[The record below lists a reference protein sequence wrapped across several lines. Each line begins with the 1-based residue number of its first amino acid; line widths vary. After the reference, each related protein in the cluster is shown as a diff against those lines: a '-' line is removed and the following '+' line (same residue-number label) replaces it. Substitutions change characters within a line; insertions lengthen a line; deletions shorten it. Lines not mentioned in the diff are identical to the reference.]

1 MTTHGDK
8 KLTDNQLLGS
18 QGTSLIDLVV
28 SRMGFVWR
36 PTAQHD
42 AGIDGEIE
50 VRDPATGR
58 MTGLLIKVQ
67 SKAVSAFANETDEGF
82 DYWPEERD
90 MRYWLGHNLPVILV
104 VSQPATGNI
113 YWLPVEAPTSS
124 TNSKRFHYVKARDRL
139 DDGARGRLIQLVQ
152 SVGQGAVAPALA
164 RREQLTSN
172 LLPVVRL
179 PERLYLAETQF
190 RTAKEIGDLLKERN
204 QRDETETTSGAA
216 TSRPEV
222 RVEFVLKNKRI
233 LTVRDLTDPRYDF
246 LCDRG
251 TVEDFPTSE
260 WALATDAEKQRDF
273 VHLLNQCLREM
284 LRGMPEHLWFDRD
297 AKCFFFPP
305 SRDRKPYDY
314 AYRGAKKETVREVFK
329 ERINK
334 SKGHVMGYRHSAM
347 MAQFY
352 RYDGSWYLEVTPT
365 YFFTKDGAQKSKWHE
380 EWLKGIK
387 ELEKNQAVRGQL
399 LMWADLLVEVPDLLS
414 DGYPFLRFGP
424 PAMFSTERGI
434 DDAAWTASES
444 AGKSSTSDGN
454 APLFELL

>member
-1 MTTHGDK
+1 MTTSDDK
-8 KLTDNQLLGS
+8 KLTDRQLLGS
-18 QGTSLIDLVV
+18 QGVSLIDLAV

-36 PTAQHD
+36 PTVQHD

-50 VRDPATGR
+50 VRDPSTGR

-67 SKAVSAFANETDEGF
+67 SKAVSTFANETDESF

-90 MRYWLGHNLPVILV
+90 LRYWRGHNLPVILV
-104 VSQPATGNI
+104 VSQPATGSV
-113 YWLPVEAPTSS
+113 YWLPVREQASS
-124 TNSKRFHYVKARDRL
+124 ASSKRFHFIKARDRL
-139 DDGARGRLIQLVQ
+139 DQEAQGRLMQLAQ
-152 SVGQGAVAPALA
+152 SAGQGAVVPALA
-164 RREQLTSN
+164 KNEQLISN
-172 LLPVVRL
+172 LLPIVQL
-179 PERLYLAETQF
+179 PERLYLAETKF
-190 RTAKEIGDLLKERN
+190 RSGKEIGDLLRDRN
-204 QRDETETTSGAA
+204 RRADTEPTADARSAY
-216 TSRPEV
+216 PEV
-222 RVEFVLKNKRI
+222 RVEFVLKNQRI
-233 LTVRDLTDPRYDF
+233 LTVRDLTDPRYEF

-260 WALATDAEKQRDF
+260 WALATDAEKKRDF

-284 LRGMPEHLWFDRD
+284 LRSMPEHLWFDRD
-297 AKCFFFPP
+297 GKCFFFPP

-334 SKGHVMGYRHSAM
+334 SKGHIMGYRHSAM

-352 RYDGSWYLEVTPT
+352 RYDASWYLEVTPT
-365 YFFTKDGAQKSKWHE
+365 YFFTKDGAQKSNWHE

-424 PAMFSTERGI
+424 PASFATEHGI
-434 DDAAWTASES
+434 DDATWAASD
-444 AGKSSTSDGN
+444 SSGTSGTSDSS
-454 APLFELL
+454 APLFESN